1 MLPANA
7 AAAFT
12 AIMWTL
18 GGDEA
23 TLGTSSASGQ
33 GRNCHHGHVL
43 SSCAWKGEQ
52 PAYVVL
58 VQPLWP

>member
-23 TLGTSSASGQ
+23 TLGTSSGGLGVFDP
-33 GRNCHHGHVL
+33 GRMP
-43 SSCAWKGEQ
+43 S
-52 PAYVVL
+52 
-58 VQPLWP
+58 